1 MKKYFFF
8 NFSFPVF
15 IKEIIPQTHTLLVF
29 VTPKQMPVDG
39 FKLVVRKHGGAKCV
53 VAIQAPESA
62 APERTME
69 CFLRTMLDEDDA
81 DVISRFIVLAA
92 RKTVRSP
99 IGTHAAFPVGVR
111 ALVREAYER
120 VERVFL
126 ISAPTRAALKNGT
139 RIVLYEDVP
148 KARAHE
154 PESTG
159 LAGREALAH
168 TPLGTRG
175 NASLGSR
182 GHASLGSA
190 AQIQVAIAPSS
201 NVIRACTAIPTVKAL
216 ETAETAETAEA
227 VGAVGAVGAVEAAGA
242 VEAVDAPWSK
252 DSGTTVGE

>member
-1 MKKYFFF
+1 
-8 NFSFPVF
+8 
-15 IKEIIPQTHTLLVF
+15 
-29 VTPKQMPVDG
+29 MPVDG

-69 CFLRTMLDEDDA
+69 SFLCTMLDEDDA
-81 DVISRFIVLAA
+81 DVISRFIVLSA

-99 IGTHAAFPVGVR
+99 IETHAAFPVGVR

-120 VERVFL
+120 VKRVFL
-126 ISAPTRAALKNGT
+126 ISASTRASIKNGT

-159 LAGREALAH
+159 LAGRDTPLAH
-168 TPLGTRG
+168 TPLVSRG
-175 NASLGSR
+175 ENHLGCLGCLGCPGSR
-182 GHASLGSA
+182 GHTSQGPSGPSGP

-201 NVIRACTAIPTVKAL
+201 RACMTAGAVKTGEAVKA
-216 ETAETAETAEA
+216 
-227 VGAVGAVGAVEAAGA
+227 GEAAGA
-242 VEAVDAPWSK
+242 AGAPSSA